1 MLPVLTVNRVFI
13 SDSLVF
19 SDRVREESKLLIVL
33 RSRDEIKKK
42 RKHSIQRK
50 TCSKLQNIK
59 CLLQY
64 CNFDNNY

>member
-42 RKHSIQRK
+42 GNIVFNVR
-50 TCSKLQNIK
+50 LQNIK

-64 CNFDNNY
+64 CIFDNNY

>member
-42 RKHSIQRK
+42 RKHRIQRK
-50 TCSKLQNIK
+50 VTKYKMFVTVL
-59 CLLQY
+59 Y
-64 CNFDNNY
+64 F

>member
-42 RKHSIQRK
+42 ENIVFNVR
-50 TCSKLQNIK
+50 LQNIK

>member
-42 RKHSIQRK
+42 ENIVFNVRRVQRYK
-50 TCSKLQNIK
+50 I
-59 CLLQY
+59 
-64 CNFDNNY
+64 